1 MDYVYSS
8 HLFNE
13 ISLKFTMYY
22 LSVNFFFYIFFSQ
35 DDVGGAEVMVV
46 YVR

>member
-22 LSVNFFFYIFFSQ
+22 LSVNFFFIFFSQ
-35 DDVGGAEVMVV
+35 DDVGGAEVMIV